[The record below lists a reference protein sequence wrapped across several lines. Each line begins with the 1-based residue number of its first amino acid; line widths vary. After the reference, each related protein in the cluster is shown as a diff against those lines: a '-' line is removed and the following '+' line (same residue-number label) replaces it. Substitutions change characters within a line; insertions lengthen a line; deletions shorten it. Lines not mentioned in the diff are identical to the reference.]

1 MERHV
6 TEHPPR
12 HRDPPPW
19 PPPPASSPPG
29 RGRLFWNWFQKRTSP
44 PVDPAADRKRL
55 AHNASNSAYKRR
67 KRLDL
72 VQINIEVPAF
82 ATPDWLRDERFLDDW
97 NAEQRP
103 LNKGDKAKVRDA
115 LEKYVRLRSRYGFY
129 SQWTTRW
136 NAGQLNGCFKRR
148 QERRTPR

>member
-1 MERHV
+1 LGSLESAPAVATVATAASARR
-6 TEHPPR
+6 PR
-12 HRDPPPW
+12 AR
-19 PPPPASSPPG
+19 PAVADFSGTGFKKG
-29 RGRLFWNWFQKRTSP
+29 RAR

-72 VQINIEVPAF
+72 VQIKIEVPAF

-97 NAEQRP
+97 DAEQRP

-115 LEKYVRLRSRYGFY
+115 LGKYVRLRSRYG
-129 SQWTTRW
+129 SV
-136 NAGQLNGCFKRR
+136 LNELRAEM
-148 QERRTPR
+148 QASSTDV